1 MEKKQKK
8 SIILIFII
16 FIIMICF
23 FEGMREELGTTIKN
37 TEKTNS
43 DNTFKIISS
52 TENKDIEEII
62 QNYAKK
68 NNIDVSIDYAGTIE
82 IMSKLNNGEKYDAVW
97 CSNSIWLYML
107 DSKIKTTNSK
117 STSINPVVFGIKKSK
132 AEELGFIGKDVYMKD
147 ILEAIN
153 QGKLK
158 FNMSSPTQTN
168 TGATAYL
175 GFLTTLA
182 GNPEILTEENLQNE
196 ELKDHQEM
204 MNFYKKCF

>member
-82 IMSKLNNGEKYDAVW
+82 IMSCFKHH
-97 CSNSIWLYML
+97 
-107 DSKIKTTNSK
+107 
-117 STSINPVVFGIKKSK
+117 STVFSSSGSSLKK
-132 AEELGFIGKDVYMKD
+132 
-147 ILEAIN
+147 
-153 QGKLK
+153 
-158 FNMSSPTQTN
+158 P
-168 TGATAYL
+168 
-175 GFLTTLA
+175 
-182 GNPEILTEENLQNE
+182 PESQ
-196 ELKDHQEM
+196 
-204 MNFYKKCF
+204 

>member
-23 FEGMREELGTTIKN
+23 FEGMREELSTTIKN

-62 QNYAKK
+62 QNYAKR

-132 AEELGFIGKDVYMKD
+132 DEEWNLAHGTDEVDIANCTFEELPSNWQYEN
-147 ILEAIN
+147 LEAGRVAIGLVYEKVLN
-153 QGKLK
+153 G
-158 FNMSSPTQTN
+158 
-168 TGATAYL
+168 
-175 GFLTTLA
+175 
-182 GNPEILTEENLQNE
+182 E
-196 ELKDHQEM
+196 
-204 MNFYKKCF
+204 